1 MGKSRLRRRI
11 VLSLVVLLLAAG
23 AYFGYQYREYIQQ
36 LPIGVG
42 VKAKFLCSGI
52 FVSGRDE
59 ASVLAEDVGFHPLLK
74 IIKHKVDFQE
84 KSVTAWLTPLRL
96 FKKKAVYLDK
106 LGSVLLADASEETV
120 RAWAPNIPEPEPK
133 NPASVPWPMGDLMP
147 TEPWPAA
154 VDQNALSTALD
165 KIFSEPDPARLRR
178 TRATAVVYE
187 GRLIAERYASGYSKD
202 TPLISWS
209 MAKSHTNALIG
220 ILVGQG
226 RFGIAQPAPVPEW
239 QGAGDPRR
247 AITIDQ
253 LLRMSPGLQWYEA
266 YAEHP
271 VSDVNTMLFLK
282 PDMAAFAASMPLKNP
297 PDTVF
302 EYSTGT
308 ANILN
313 RIIRQTLGSQAEYWA
328 FPRKELFNRIGMRS
342 AVLEPDASGTY
353 SGGSYIYANARDF
366 ARFGLLYLNDGVWN
380 GERVLPEGWVS
391 YTTTPSSTA
400 KEGEY
405 GAHFWLNR
413 GAPGDP
419 TKRMFPKLPEDAF
432 FCEGYQGQMIA
443 IIPSAR
449 LVIVRLGMT
458 WKGDWGAEEFL
469 GGVLAAIKKEKP

>member
-1 MGKSRLRRRI
+1 MSPRITKKRI
-11 VLSLVVLLLAAG
+11 VRSIIVLVIVAG
-23 AYFGYQYREYIQQ
+23 AYFGYKNREYVEK

-59 ASVLAEDVGFHPLLK
+59 ASVLAEDVGFHPVLK
-74 IIKHKVDFQE
+74 LIKHKVDYQE
-84 KSVTAWLTPLRL
+84 KSVTAWFSPLRL
-96 FKKKAVYLDK
+96 FKKKAVFLDK
-106 LGSVLLADASEETV
+106 LGSVLLQDVPEETV
-120 RAWAPNIPEPEPK
+120 RTWKPNIPEPEPK
-133 NPASVPWPMGDLMP
+133 DPASVPWPTGDLLP
-147 TEPWPAA
+147 TDPWPEA
-154 VDQNALSTALD
+154 VDQNALNAALD
-165 KIFSEPDPARLRR
+165 KVFSEPDPAQLRR
-178 TRATAVVYE
+178 TRAVAVVYG
-187 GRLIAERYASGYSKD
+187 GRLIAERYALGFSKD

-209 MAKSHTNALIG
+209 MAKGHTSALIG

-226 RFGIAQPAPVPEW
+226 RFGVAQPAPVPEW

-271 VSDVNTMLFLK
+271 VSDVNKMLFLK
-282 PDMAAFAASMPLKNP
+282 PDMAAFAASMPLKQP

-308 ANILN
+308 TNILN
-313 RIIRQTLGSQAEYWA
+313 RIIRHTIGNQEEYWA
-328 FPRKELFNRIGMRS
+328 FPRKLLFNRIGMRS

-353 SGGSYIYANARDF
+353 SGGSYIFANARDF

-380 GERVLPEGWVS
+380 GERVLPEGWVQ
-391 YTTTPSSTA
+391 YTTMPSSTA

-405 GAHFWLNR
+405 GAQFWLNR
-413 GAPGDP
+413 GVPRDP
-419 TKRMFPKLPEDAF
+419 AKRMYPQLPEDAF
-432 FCEGYQGQMIA
+432 FCDGYQGQLIA
-443 IIPSAR
+443 IIPSAK

-458 WKGDWGAEEFL
+458 WKGDWGTEEFL
-469 GGVLAAIKKEKP
+469 SGVLAAVRK